1 MPQQKTNEI
10 SLRLR
15 AHVPA
20 VLFGQTRGWKFFDG
34 PSGTQMVDGC
44 LDAMR
49 DYMLTGVAN
58 RKEIAPTGDQ
68 TEQII
73 GRARQEFQR
82 FLNAPGYRV
91 VFGQNMTSL
100 AFAFAHAIAR
110 HRAREGSSILI
121 SELEHFGNVD
131 PWVQN
136 FADHGVDAVFLPVD
150 PDTCR
155 LDDDA
160 MAREFSDRNVDLVA
174 VTLAANAIGTVP
186 DVAKIVAQAHE
197 AGALA
202 AVDGVHAVP
211 HLQVDL
217 EALGP
222 DIFFCSAYKFYGPH
236 LGMALVKEEL
246 AEELQPYKVTPAAT
260 FGPEKFETGSQNHE
274 AIAGLAG
281 TLDTLASLVG
291 GAGGDGAREAIG
303 ELSRAQASIADWI
316 EDQLRAMPKV
326 RLFRAN
332 RPAGALAP
340 TIAFR
345 VEGRTPLECAER
357 LRDRGLFITH
367 GDLYVV
373 ALARR
378 LGVADDGGWA
388 RLGVAGYNR
397 MDEAEELVDAIGAL

>member
-1 MPQQKTNEI
+1 VPQQKTNDI

-68 TEQII
+68 TEEII
-73 GRARQEFQR
+73 GRARREFQR

-136 FADHGVDAVFLPVD
+136 FADHGVEAAFLPVD

-160 MAREFSDRNVDLVA
+160 MAREFSNRNVDLVA

-186 DVAKIVAQAHE
+186 NVAKIVAQAHE

-211 HLQVDL
+211 HHQVDL
-217 EALGP
+217 EALAP

-260 FGPEKFETGSQNHE
+260 IGPEKFETGSQNHE

-281 TLDTLASLVG
+281 TLDTLAGLVG

-303 ELSRAQASIADWI
+303 ELSRSQASIADWI
-316 EDQLRAMPKV
+316 EDQLRTMPRV

-332 RPAGALAP
+332 RADGVLAP

-345 VEGRTPLECAER
+345 VDGRTPLECAER
-357 LRDRGLFITH
+357 LRERGLFITH

-397 MDEAEELVDAIGAL
+397 MDEAEELADAIGAL

>member
-1 MPQQKTNEI
+1 V
-10 SLRLR
+10 R
-15 AHVPA
+15 
-20 VLFGQTRGWKFFDG
+20 FGETRGWKFFDG

-44 LDAMR
+44 IEAMR
-49 DYMLTGVAN
+49 DYLVTGVAN
-58 RKEIAPTGDQ
+58 RKEVAPTGDQ
-68 TEQII
+68 TEEII
-73 GRARQEFQR
+73 ARARGEFQR
-82 FLNAPGYRV
+82 FVNAPGYRV

-100 AFAFAHAIAR
+100 AFAFAHALAR
-110 HRAREGSSILI
+110 HRAHAGSSILI

-136 FADHGVDAVFLPVD
+136 FADHGVDAVYVPVD
-150 PDTCR
+150 PETCR
-155 LDDDA
+155 LEPDA
-160 MAREFSDRNVDLVA
+160 MEKAISARSVDLVA

-186 DVAKIVAQAHE
+186 DVAKIVLQAHE

-211 HLQVDL
+211 HHKVDL

-236 LGMALVKEEL
+236 LGIALVKEEL
-246 AEELQPYKVTPAAT
+246 AEELQPYKVTPAT
-260 FGPEKFETGSQNHE
+260 NEGPDKFETGSQNHE

-281 TLDTLASLVG
+281 TLDSLAGLVG
-291 GAGGDGAREAIG
+291 GVGGEGAREAIG
-303 ELSRAQASIADWI
+303 GLSRSQAKIADWV
-316 EDQLRAMPKV
+316 EDQLRAMPRV

-332 RPAGALAP
+332 RADGALAP

-345 VEGRTPLECAER
+345 VEGRSPADCASSLRER
-357 LRDRGLFITH
+357 GAFITH

-378 LGVADDGGWA
+378 LGVAHDGGWA
-388 RLGVAGYNR
+388 RLGIAGYNR
-397 MDEAEELVDAIGAL
+397 IDEAEELVDAIAAL

>member
-1 MPQQKTNEI
+1 VQQKTDEI
-10 SLRLR
+10 SLRFR

-20 VLFGQTRGWKFFDG
+20 VLYGQTRGWRFFDG

-58 RKEIAPTGDQ
+58 RKEVAPTGDR
-68 TEQII
+68 TEEIVA
-73 GRARQEFQR
+73 RARQEFQR
-82 FLNAPGYRV
+82 FVNAPGYRV

-110 HRAREGSSILI
+110 QRAHQGSSILI
-121 SELEHFGNVD
+121 SELEHFGHVD

-136 FADHGVDAVFLPVD
+136 FSDHGVETVFLPVD
-150 PDTCR
+150 SATCR

-160 MAREFSDRNVDLVA
+160 VAREFAGRSVDLLA

-186 DVAKIVAQAHE
+186 DVAKLVAQAHE

-211 HLQVDL
+211 HRQVDL
-217 EALGP
+217 QALGP

-236 LGMALVKEEL
+236 LGVALVKEEL
-246 AEELQPYKVTPAAT
+246 AEELQPYKVTPAPLQ
-260 FGPEKFETGSQNHE
+260 GPEKFETGSQNHE
-274 AIAGLAG
+274 AIAGLVG
-281 TLDTLASLVG
+281 TLDSLAALVD
-291 GAGGDGAREAIG
+291 GAGGDGARQAIG
-303 ELSRAQASIADWI
+303 ELSRSQMKIADWI
-316 EDQLRAMPKV
+316 EDQLRAMPRV
-326 RLFRAN
+326 RVFRAD
-332 RPAGALAP
+332 RAEGELAP
-340 TIAFR
+340 TVAFR
-345 VEGRTPLECAER
+345 VEARTPAQCAQLLRER
-357 LRDRGLFITH
+357 NLFITH

-388 RLGVAGYNR
+388 RIGVAGYNR
-397 MDEAEELVDAIGAL
+397 MDEAEDLVDAISAL

>member
-1 MPQQKTNEI
+1 VPQQKTNEI

-303 ELSRAQASIADWI
+303 ELSRSQASIADWI

-326 RLFRAN
+326 RLFRAS
-332 RPAGALAP
+332 RAAGALAP

-357 LRDRGLFITH
+357 LRERGLFITH

-397 MDEAEELVDAIGAL
+397 MEEAEELVDAIGAL

>member
-1 MPQQKTNEI
+1 VPQQKTHEI

-44 LDAMR
+44 LNAMR

-68 TEQII
+68 TEEII

-217 EALGP
+217 EALAP

-260 FGPEKFETGSQNHE
+260 TGPEKFETGSQNHE

-281 TLDTLASLVG
+281 TLDTLAGLVG
-291 GAGGDGAREAIG
+291 GAGGDGAREALG
-303 ELSRAQASIADWI
+303 ELSRSQASTADWI

-326 RLFRAN
+326 RLFRAS
-332 RPAGALAP
+332 RAAGALAP

-345 VEGRTPLECAER
+345 IEGRTPLECAER
-357 LRDRGLFITH
+357 LRERGLFITH

>member
-1 MPQQKTNEI
+1 MPHQKTDEI

-20 VLFGQTRGWKFFDG
+20 ALFGETRGWKFFDG

-44 LDAMR
+44 IDALR

-58 RKEIAPTGDQ
+58 RKEVAPTGDQ
-68 TEQII
+68 TEEII
-73 GRARQEFQR
+73 ARARREFQR
-82 FLNAPGYRV
+82 FVKSTGYRV

-110 HRAREGSSILI
+110 QRAHDGSSILI

-136 FADHGVDAVFLPVD
+136 FADHRVGAVFIPVD
-150 PDTCR
+150 PESCR
-155 LDDDA
+155 LENDA
-160 MAREFSDRNVDLVA
+160 VARELSARSVDLVA

-186 DVAKIVAQAHE
+186 DVAEIVSQAHE
-197 AGALA
+197 AGALV

-211 HLQVDL
+211 HHQVDL
-217 EALGP
+217 DALGP

-236 LGMALVKEEL
+236 LGIALVKEEL
-246 AEELQPYKVTPAAT
+246 AEELHPYKVTPAPDT
-260 FGPEKFETGSQNHE
+260 GPDKFETGSQNHE
-274 AIAGLAG
+274 AIAGLLG
-281 TLDTLASLVG
+281 TLDSLAGLVG
-291 GAGGDGAREAIG
+291 GAGGEGAREAIG
-303 ELSRAQASIADWI
+303 ELSRSQAKIAEWV
-316 EDQLRAMPKV
+316 EGQLRSMPRV
-326 RLFRAN
+326 RLFRAK
-332 RPAGALAP
+332 RADGVIAP

-345 VEGRTPLECAER
+345 VDGRTPAECAAR
-357 LRDRGLFITH
+357 LRERGLFITH

-378 LGVADDGGWA
+378 LGVAHDGGWA
-388 RLGVAGYNR
+388 RLGIAGYNR
-397 MDEAEELVDAIGAL
+397 IDEAEELVEAIGAL